1 MTHSTSQLRSLMMV
15 MKMRMIHLAHGHT
28 RLDMMMNEV
37 TKEKV
42 RVTPIEEKIRDI
54 KLRWF

>member
-1 MTHSTSQLRSLMMV
+1 MMV

-42 RVTPIEEKIRDI
+42 RVTPIEEKMRDI